1 MPFLQ
6 KALQR
11 HGSPQRPPF
20 FPSVFYH
27 KTFPSSAPTSPP
39 PLSLLSLTWVWVLS
53 TSQPPCTLLLC
64 PPVPD
69 LTLALSLLTI
79 SCVAWKQHML
89 LPVALWEL
97 RDTDKNS
104 LSLTSLRKE
113 KLNAHPQAGLRNTR
127 WLPLSLLYLLTL
139 AHSLHGIIHLVQGQR
154 KDDLY
159 R

>member
-6 KALQR
+6 RALQR

-20 FPSVFYH
+20 FPSIFYH

-39 PLSLLSLTWVWVLS
+39 LLSLLSLTWVWIFS

-64 PPVPD
+64 PPVPN
-69 LTLALSLLTI
+69 LILASHFLWFHVSHE
-79 SCVAWKQHML
+79 KQHML
-89 LPVALWEL
+89 LLVALWEL
-97 RDTDKNS
+97 RDTEKNS

-113 KLNAHPQAGLRNTR
+113 KLNAYPQAGLRNTR

-139 AHSLHGIIHLVQGQR
+139 ADSLHGIIHLVQGQR
-154 KDDLY
+154 KDALY
-159 R
+159 Q